1 MLHQEL
7 KEWQSLS
14 VTVMSCLKHL
24 IFIFLAQIFKQL
36 SQHSLVQATQNQI
49 YFFSGTTTIASVSL
63 LLEWTNTKLK
73 AEDMTGYDIT
83 KVQDYASFM
92 AIHANNQGNG
102 SEGALKRFN
111 EIVVKGR
118 RETASDKLWSAFC
131 SGVKP

>member
-1 MLHQEL
+1 MAISVCHSHKLSKALNLHL
-7 KEWQSLS
+7 
-14 VTVMSCLKHL
+14 
-24 IFIFLAQIFKQL
+24 
-36 SQHSLVQATQNQI
+36 
-49 YFFSGTTTIASVSL
+49 SGTNLQAALSALSCASNTKSNL
-63 LLEWTNTKLK
+63 LLFRHNDDRFSKFAFGMDKYK
-73 AEDMTGYDIT
+73 AEDMTGHDIT
-83 KVQDYASFM
+83 KDQDYASFM

>member
-1 MLHQEL
+1 MCNVLLFRHNADRFS
-7 KEWQSLS
+7 K
-14 VTVMSCLKHL
+14 
-24 IFIFLAQIFKQL
+24 LAFGMDK
-36 SQHSLVQATQNQI
+36 
-49 YFFSGTTTIASVSL
+49 Y
-63 LLEWTNTKLK
+63 K

-118 RETASDKLWSAFC
+118 GETASDKLWSAFC